1 MTAPDPA
8 AVASVGAEAVEA
20 AADLRA
26 RHFAVDVDT
35 LPPTQYLVMEVLAA
49 RYRLGETCW
58 TFPTRLNATIMALG
72 EAGLVWD
79 VGGNVPQT
87 TRVMLTD
94 AGKRAALLANYEPPA
109 HKHLRAQVLAEVDA
123 ALRDEHRTYAWAA
136 DLDFYPEF
144 ATGYTMAA
152 DYLRDTL
159 AGDGGEAQ
167 P

>member
-8 AVASVGAEAVEA
+8 EAGVPAE
-20 AADLRA
+20 
-26 RHFAVDVDT
+26 AVDVDT

-94 AGKRAALLANYEPPA
+94 AGKRAVLLDGYEPPA
-109 HKHLRAQVLAEVDA
+109 HKVERAQILADDWDSRHRSWRAGTLIDA
-123 ALRDEHRTYAWAA
+123 AGPHYAW
-136 DLDFYPEF
+136 F
-144 ATGYTMAA
+144 AEC
-152 DYLRDTL
+152 LRDTL
-159 AGDGGEAQ
+159 AGDGGEAM
-167 P
+167 